1 MIKALLVDALELASL
16 AAFGGFVW
24 SFATAFPH

>member
-16 AAFGGFVW
+16 AAFGGCIW
-24 SFATAFPH
+24 SLALAFPH